1 MNSVFIEP
9 VKEYGSKEI
18 SPIVL
23 AIQGL
28 VQSKHLC
35 GILRKSVTP
44 IHFTADLH
52 FCMSS
57 QQLGG
62 GKATITI
69 LLFKRTIKQA

>member
-1 MNSVFIEP
+1 M
-9 VKEYGSKEI
+9 EYGSKEI

-28 VQSKHLC
+28 FQNKHLC
-35 GILRKSVTP
+35 GILRNSVTP

-62 GKATITI
+62 EKQQS
-69 LLFKRTIKQA
+69 LFFYLNEQ